1 MNVEKEYLITHDE
14 EELKEN
20 VTKNYKIGVEKLKNN
35 IPIQHITGIQEFYGR
50 KFKVNENVLIPRY
63 DTEILIQETLK
74 VAKDNDK
81 ILFIFTHVISKK
93 DLRIRMGK
101 ENLQRKNVLIDN
113 DNQFYFEEFQESIYP
128 IVAVIKDKKV
138 IALKD
143 HVFLRE
149 IYPPK
154 D

>member
-1 MNVEKEYLITHDE
+1 MLIPNSGCTGCISEAEYFFKEY
-14 EELKEN
+14 
-20 VTKNYKIGVEKLKNN
+20 
-35 IPIQHITGIQEFYGR
+35 
-50 KFKVNENVLIPRY
+50 
-63 DTEILIQETLK
+63 
-74 VAKDNDK
+74 KDNDK

-143 HVFLRE
+143 HAFLRE